1 MTTPSRTPRPRRS
14 IRRPRLAITVTT
26 VFFVVFYLPLVVVVL
41 FSFNSKKSL
50 STFGG
55 FSLRWYQS
63 LPSNEVLV
71 QSTQA
76 SLTMALLSMIGA
88 VVLGTALAI
97 GLVRSRT
104 RLGSWANLV
113 MLLPLATPEIVTG
126 VGSYLFFRGF
136 DIPFSMTTVI
146 LAEITFSI
154 SYVTVIL
161 RARVGSLNPEA
172 EEAAMDLG
180 ASRAQA
186 VWFVTLPAIWPGI
199 LAAALL
205 IFALVFDDFVLAL
218 FTTGVSP
225 QPLSVVIYSQM
236 RTGVSPAINALGTLM
251 LLFSVTLI
259 AVSTFLPRLLGRRGG
274 GFDLI
279 TGG

>member
-1 MTTPSRTPRPRRS
+1 MTTQSSPRRRRRS
-14 IRRPRLAITVTT
+14 ISRPRTAIFVTT
-26 VFFVVFYLPLVVVVL
+26 VFFIVFYLPLVVVVL
-41 FSFNSKKSL
+41 FSFNSKRSL
-50 STFGG
+50 SSFGG

-63 LPSNEVLV
+63 LPDNEVLV

-97 GLVRSRT
+97 GLVRART
-104 RLGSWANLV
+104 KLGAFANLV

-161 RARVGSLNPEA
+161 RARVGSLNPEV

-180 ASRAQA
+180 ASRLQA
-186 VWFVTLPAIWPGI
+186 LWFVTIPAIWPGI
-199 LAAALL
+199 LAAGLL

-251 LLFSVTLI
+251 LVFSLTLI
-259 AVSTFLPRLLGRRGG
+259 AVSTLLPRLFGRKGG
-274 GFDLI
+274 GFDMI
-279 TGG
+279 TGA